1 MKKRLLKWVLL
12 FGCLVSGGWANAQ
25 SGVKY
30 PYVTTDSKGVV
41 NTIVCRDYRGGILA
55 ELIMPEDVKAQLH
68 SEYPTPVR
76 FTAGVGAAPKFRVAA
91 KNTSE
96 RADDAN
102 QSSCFYYKEDPS
114 DTENTWRY
122 PTFME
127 LNLIFLFYKQM
138 NIFDAGFKDPGGT
151 VAYVSLVAVNS
162 SNAPF
167 CLIPTGL
174 WSMNN
179 VSSSL
184 YKYVRCVREVD

>member
-55 ELIMPEDVKAQLH
+55 ELLMPEDVKAQLH
-68 SEYPTPVR
+68 RENPTPVR
-76 FTAGVGAAPKFRVAA
+76 FTANVGAAPKFRVAA

-96 RADDAN
+96 RAGDFN
-102 QSSCFYYKEDPS
+102 QSSCYYYKEDPS

-127 LNLIFLFYKQM
+127 LSLILLFYEQM
-138 NIFDAGFKDPGGT
+138 NIFDAEFKDPGGT
-151 VAYVSLVAVNS
+151 VVYVSQMAVNDRNEPFGITPRGLLLIS
-162 SNAPF
+162 SVYNQ
-167 CLIPTGL
+167 
-174 WSMNN
+174 
-179 VSSSL
+179 
-184 YKYVRCVREVD
+184 YVRCVREVD